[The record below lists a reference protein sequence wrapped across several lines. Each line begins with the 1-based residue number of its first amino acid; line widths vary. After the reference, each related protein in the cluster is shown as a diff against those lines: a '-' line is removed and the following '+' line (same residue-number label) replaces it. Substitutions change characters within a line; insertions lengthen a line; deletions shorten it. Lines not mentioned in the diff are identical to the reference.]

1 MSGRVYAEFDLA
13 DKVDP
18 SRTAYQAEHVRH
30 SIPNAALLCL
40 CLLLGTPVRADH
52 YQVVTEEWA
61 PYNYVENNQLTGM
74 TTEIVR
80 AIMALTG
87 DNFDIVLLP
96 SMRAS
101 YALNARPKTIMYS
114 MFRTTEREPLYKWV
128 GPIVEESIHPYQMA
142 DAPPLN
148 TLEQLRQAP
157 MVTTRHAGLVPD
169 TLQALNFTNLDKTAT
184 QSPQLYRMLLAG
196 RTDVIVGDTD
206 AGVAYY
212 TRQLKI
218 PPGTLRRIPVEV
230 YRSSLYIAFS
240 LDCDDEV
247 VTGWRRALEKLRKS
261 GELGRIQ
268 GRYEGLGDL

>member
-1 MSGRVYAEFDLA
+1 M
-13 DKVDP
+13 
-18 SRTAYQAEHVRH
+18 RH

-40 CLLLGTPVRADH
+40 SLLLSAPVRADH

-87 DNFDIVLLP
+87 DNFDIVPLP
-96 SMRAS
+96 SMRAG
-101 YALNARPKTIMYS
+101 YALNSRPKTIMYS

-157 MVTTRHAGLVPD
+157 MVTTRHAGLVPN

-196 RTDVIVGDTD
+196 RTDIIVGDTD